1 MKAKNNDNYNSSLIA
16 IFISVAILLLVWWG
30 MDNTEVALF
39 LIEHPVLIL
48 PYVAE
53 KLVDKF
59 GYLKLIF
66 SGFIIASFLIFLLFK
81 PDSKL
86 INHNRNVIRGA
97 KVLPFRQ
104 LKAILKKQ
112 PKLKKQ
118 PQLKIAGMPIPAK
131 LENRGFSMFGSPG
144 TGKTQAISQMTAVI
158 RQRSDFRAIIF
169 DRGGE
174 MLEKFYNPKRDFI
187 FNPFDARS
195 IHWSHVGEAARPETM
210 AAALIP
216 QESVKEPFFSNAGR
230 AVMAELFRST
240 KSNQKLW
247 ELLKSDTQTL
257 SSFISG
263 TLAARYL
270 GEERAATSVLSTA
283 SNYCQFY
290 SCLTQPQNKAK
301 ALSFY
306 EWGRSDSPSWI
317 FVTLREDESELLRP
331 LHSLIFELMLKGLLS
346 NEHRARKTAII
357 IDELGALNRL
367 PSLDRLLS
375 ESRRFLGCPILGTQ
389 TEAQIVDKYGLQQT
403 RTILQGT
410 KTKLILGCADPQTAE
425 TMAKII
431 GKQEYRYTAE
441 NYSRSRRNGK
451 SGSSRTDSFN
461 EQLREGYAV
470 MPDELANLPD
480 LRGYLKIAE
489 FCAPIKLKPKKF
501 TARAK
506 KFVPLLNLSTDRS
519 EQSIQD
525 EWSDLENDLDG

>member
-1 MKAKNNDNYNSSLIA
+1 MKPKNSDNSSLIA
-16 IFISVAILLLVWWG
+16 ALIMLAILLLVLWG
-30 MDNTEVALF
+30 MENTEVALF

-48 PYVAE
+48 PYVLE

-59 GYLKLIF
+59 GYFKLSF
-66 SGFIIASFLIFLLFK
+66 AVFILTFIALFLLLK
-81 PDSKL
+81 PNNKL
-86 INHNRNVIRGA
+86 SQHNKNVSRGA
-97 KVLPFRQ
+97 KVIPTRQ
-104 LKAILKKQ
+104 LKAILRKQ
-112 PKLKKQ
+112 PRLKKQ
-118 PQLKIAGMPIPAK
+118 PQLVIADLPIPAR
-131 LENRGFSMFGSPG
+131 LENRGFFMFGSPG
-144 TGKTQAISQMTAVI
+144 TGKTQAIAQMIAII
-158 RQRSDFRAIIF
+158 RQRTDFRAIVF
-169 DRGGE
+169 DRNGE
-174 MLEKFYNPKRDFI
+174 MLEKFYNPRKDFI

-195 IHWSHVGEAARPETM
+195 VGWSHVVEAARPETM

-216 QESVKEPFFSNAGR
+216 TESTKEPFFSNAGR

-240 KSNQKLW
+240 KSNQELW

-306 EWGRSDSPSWI
+306 EWARSDSPRWI

-346 NEHRARKTAII
+346 NEHPVRKTAII
-357 IDELGALNRL
+357 IDELGALNQL
-367 PSLDRLLS
+367 PSLHRLLN
-375 ESRRFLGCPILGTQ
+375 ESRKFLGCPILGTH
-389 TEAQIVDKYGLQQT
+389 TEAQIIARYGLQQT

-441 NYSRSRRNGK
+441 NYSRSHHTGK
-451 SGSSRTDSFN
+451 SGSGRTMTQN
-461 EQLREGYAV
+461 EQLREAYAV
-470 MPDELANLPD
+470 MPSELANLPD
-480 LRGYLKIAE
+480 LRGYLKIE
-489 FCAPIKLKPKKF
+489 RYCAPIKLKHQKF
-501 TARAK
+501 LNRARS
-506 KFVPLLNLSTDRS
+506 FVSIPNQDLRS
-519 EQSIQD
+519 IKEQWQD
-525 EWSDLENDLDG
+525 FEEEE